1 MEFSPKPVIENT
13 NPKLKSICNTSKYP
27 NIPNLHKTF
36 QVLIN
41 PQVGSRLEQGSA
53 GPENMYFPMDRNP
66 NSTHISVWFSGSSK
80 CLGLR
85 ESYIRSCIQNL
96 K

>member
-1 MEFSPKPVIENT
+1 MEFCPKPVIGKM

-36 QVLIN
+36 QVLRVLIN
-41 PQVGSRLEQGSA
+41 PRVGSGLEQGSA
-53 GPENMYFPMDRNP
+53 GPEKYVLY
-66 NSTHISVWFSGSSK
+66 HGSK
-80 CLGLR
+80 P
-85 ESYIRSCIQNL
+85 